1 MFVRKK
7 KNRSGSI
14 SIVVVDKSRGRF
26 REVRQFGVAHTEAE
40 ADALYTQARE
50 WICRYAGQQTID
62 FGGGAVAS
70 ENEVDMLVSRIDG
83 VSING
88 AQLLLNRIYDSVGFN
103 RIKDDVLRHLVV
115 ARISQPSSKLATTSY
130 LRSYFKEDI
139 DLSRIYRYMDK
150 LYNSQMEL
158 VQEISITH
166 TRSIL
171 GGSIGLLFYD
181 VTTLYF
187 EAAPKD
193 DMRQSGF
200 SKDGKTAEAQIV
212 LGLLVSRDGYP
223 LSYSIFN
230 GSQYEGYTMIPIID
244 DFVSRFSL
252 ADFVIVA
259 DSGLMSAKNIRLLRS
274 AGYKYIVGAR
284 IKTENSSLR
293 EWILSL
299 EKTNGAAYE
308 TRKDDG
314 DRLIVSYSANRASN
328 DARNRAKG
336 VARLEKSYRTGKLTK
351 DKINKRGYNK
361 FLEISKDVEVT
372 ISQERIAEDE
382 RWDGL
387 KGYVTNTDLRREDVI
402 DQYHGLW
409 VVEKAFRVSKGNL
422 EMRPIFHFT
431 ERRIEAHICICFVAY
446 KVYKE
451 LERVIRHAGIAMS
464 VDKVLDIAKTII
476 TIDVRTDGVHGVSKR
491 TLFLTEEQKA
501 IKQLFEMDT
510 SRKPSSNCSKWIP
523 QKVIRVTH
531 RRSQVKTLR
540 N

>member
-7 KNRSGSI
+7 KNRSGSV

-26 REVRQFGVAHTEAE
+26 REVRQFGVAH
-40 ADALYTQARE
+40 
-50 WICRYAGQQTID
+50 
-62 FGGGAVAS
+62 
-70 ENEVDMLVSRIDG
+70 
-83 VSING
+83 
-88 AQLLLNRIYDSVGFN
+88 
-103 RIKDDVLRHLVV
+103 
-115 ARISQPSSKLATTSY
+115 ISQPSSKLATTSY

-158 VQEISITH
+158 VQEISTTH

-252 ADFVIVA
+252 TDFVIVA
-259 DSGLMSAKNIRLLRS
+259 DSGLMSAK
-274 AGYKYIVGAR
+274 
-284 IKTENSSLR
+284 
-293 EWILSL
+293 
-299 EKTNGAAYE
+299 
-308 TRKDDG
+308 
-314 DRLIVSYSANRASN
+314 
-328 DARNRAKG
+328 
-336 VARLEKSYRTGKLTK
+336 
-351 DKINKRGYNK
+351 
-361 FLEISKDVEVT
+361 
-372 ISQERIAEDE
+372 
-382 RWDGL
+382 
-387 KGYVTNTDLRREDVI
+387 
-402 DQYHGLW
+402 
-409 VVEKAFRVSKGNL
+409 
-422 EMRPIFHFT
+422 
-431 ERRIEAHICICFVAY
+431 
-446 KVYKE
+446 
-451 LERVIRHAGIAMS
+451 
-464 VDKVLDIAKTII
+464 TII
-476 TIDVRTDGVHGVSKR
+476 TIDVRTDGVRGVSKR

-510 SRKPSSNCSKWIP
+510 TKGD
-523 QKVIRVTH
+523 
-531 RRSQVKTLR
+531 
-540 N
+540 

>member
-7 KNRSGSI
+7 KNRSGSV

-50 WICRYAGQQTID
+50 WIRRYAGQQTID

-88 AQLLLNRIYDSVGFN
+88 TQLLLNRIYDSVGFN
-103 RIKDDVLRHLVV
+103 RIKDDVLRHLIV

-212 LGLLVSRDGYP
+212 LGLLVSQDGYP

-252 ADFVIVA
+252 TDFVIVA

-284 IKTENSSLR
+284 IKTEDSSLR

-299 EKTNGAAYE
+299 EKTNGTAYE

-336 VARLEKSYRTGKLTK
+336 VARLRTEH
-351 DKINKRGYNK
+351 RCQ
-361 FLEISKDVEVT
+361 ISEARWY
-372 ISQERIAEDE
+372 SER
-382 RWDGL
+382 
-387 KGYVTNTDLRREDVI
+387 
-402 DQYHGLW
+402 
-409 VVEKAFRVSKGNL
+409 
-422 EMRPIFHFT
+422 
-431 ERRIEAHICICFVAY
+431 
-446 KVYKE
+446 
-451 LERVIRHAGIAMS
+451 
-464 VDKVLDIAKTII
+464 
-476 TIDVRTDGVHGVSKR
+476 
-491 TLFLTEEQKA
+491 
-501 IKQLFEMDT
+501 
-510 SRKPSSNCSKWIP
+510 
-523 QKVIRVTH
+523 
-531 RRSQVKTLR
+531 
-540 N
+540 

>member
-1 MFVRKK
+1 M
-7 KNRSGSI
+7 
-14 SIVVVDKSRGRF
+14 VDKSRGRF

-50 WICRYAGQQTID
+50 WIRRYAGQQTID

-70 ENEVDMLVSRIDG
+70 ENEVDMLVNRIDG

-88 AQLLLNRIYDSVGFN
+88 TQLLLNRIYDSVGFN

-252 ADFVIVA
+252 TDFVIVA

-274 AGYKYIVGAR
+274 AG
-284 IKTENSSLR
+284 
-293 EWILSL
+293 
-299 EKTNGAAYE
+299 
-308 TRKDDG
+308 
-314 DRLIVSYSANRASN
+314 
-328 DARNRAKG
+328 
-336 VARLEKSYRTGKLTK
+336 
-351 DKINKRGYNK
+351 
-361 FLEISKDVEVT
+361 
-372 ISQERIAEDE
+372 
-382 RWDGL
+382 
-387 KGYVTNTDLRREDVI
+387 
-402 DQYHGLW
+402 
-409 VVEKAFRVSKGNL
+409 
-422 EMRPIFHFT
+422 
-431 ERRIEAHICICFVAY
+431 
-446 KVYKE
+446 
-451 LERVIRHAGIAMS
+451 
-464 VDKVLDIAKTII
+464 
-476 TIDVRTDGVHGVSKR
+476 
-491 TLFLTEEQKA
+491 
-501 IKQLFEMDT
+501 
-510 SRKPSSNCSKWIP
+510 
-523 QKVIRVTH
+523 
-531 RRSQVKTLR
+531 
-540 N
+540 